1 MSEGAVFV
9 ASCVF
14 AGIGDLKMRAIG
26 LFGITA
32 ILLTGGAYAA
42 EGGWQEFTYP
52 EAGFAAQYPS
62 RPKVEMRDYK
72 TAQIPEGVVKERVYS
87 FDSGGV
93 VYAVHVADFT
103 RTRAE
108 KDRTIDEA
116 AKNLI
121 GLGRVTHDVSG
132 RIDWNYGREIRVEDN
147 NGTSYTDAIFFI
159 DNQLYQIKVIY
170 PAVNTDPVGSSGIH
184 FFQQAFRLLH

>member
-1 MSEGAVFV
+1 MRVIGILGV
-9 ASCVF
+9 AAMF
-14 AGIGDLKMRAIG
+14 
-26 LFGITA
+26 
-32 ILLTGGAYAA
+32 LTGAGYAA
-42 EGGWQEFTYP
+42 EGGWQEFSYP
-52 EAGFAAQYPS
+52 EAGFAAQYPN
-62 RPKVEMRDYK
+62 RPKLEIRDYK

-87 FDSGGV
+87 FNSGGV
-93 VYAVHVADFT
+93 VYAVQIADFT

-132 RIDWNYGREIRVEDN
+132 RIDWHYGREIRVEDN
-147 NGTSYTDAIFFI
+147 DGTSYTDAIFFI
-159 DNQLYQIKVIY
+159 DNQLYQIKVVY
-170 PAVNTDPVGSSGIH
+170 PALNTDPAGSSGIH

>member
-1 MSEGAVFV
+1 MRVIGILGV
-9 ASCVF
+9 AAMF
-14 AGIGDLKMRAIG
+14 
-26 LFGITA
+26 
-32 ILLTGGAYAA
+32 LTGAGYAA
-42 EGGWQEFTYP
+42 EGGWQKFSYP
-52 EAGFAAQYPS
+52 EAGFAAQYPN
-62 RPKVEMRDYK
+62 RPKLEIGDYK
-72 TAQIPEGVVKERVYS
+72 TAQISEGVVKERVYS
-87 FDSGGV
+87 FNSGGV
-93 VYAVHVADFT
+93 VYAVQIADFS

-132 RIDWNYGREIRVEDN
+132 RIDWHYGREIRVEDE

-159 DNQLYQIKVIY
+159 DNQLYQIKVVY
-170 PAVNTDPVGSSGIH
+170 PALNTDPAGSSGIH